1 MLPPE
6 SGIDCGEVCRE
17 YATCLRGPG
26 PYELGYTC
34 DATLCT
40 SRTIALVTEAC
51 FGIETCELDETL
63 RAERAAGCSCC
74 ASQLCGCTASATTN
88 QEVGILDAQQRARGE
103 VPQCDINGTLCG
115 G

>member
-1 MLPPE
+1 MLPPD
-6 SGIDCGEVCRE
+6 SGISCEEVCRE
-17 YATCLRGPG
+17 YATCLRGPA

-40 SRTIALVTEAC
+40 SRDVDLVTEAC
-51 FGIETCELDETL
+51 FGIETCELSETL

-74 ASQLCGCTASATTN
+74 ASQLCGCDPSAPTN
-88 QEVGILDAQQRARGE
+88 QEVRILDAQQRDLGE